1 MTIPRQLAPTVGL
14 THGGVEFLEGFLSGI
29 EKLAID
35 VMKEASME
43 QPREP
48 PDNYGQSRQVYSW
61 EIRIMI
67 KLRSSSYEIVIKR
80 FFSGYA
86 LCDHRTHH
94 GDPPSPSRKKL
105 ALHWYKSQGNSTA
118 VRAGNIKSVFVAVTF
133 MGRRG

>member
-1 MTIPRQLAPTVGL
+1 M
-14 THGGVEFLEGFLSGI
+14 EGFLSGI

-35 VMKEASME
+35 EMKEASME

-48 PDNYGQSRQVYSW
+48 PDNYGQSRQVYSG

-67 KLRSSSYEIVIKR
+67 KPWSSRYEIVIKKKFGLR
-80 FFSGYA
+80 
-86 LCDHRTHH
+86 DRRTHH

-118 VRAGNIKSVFVAVTF
+118 VRAGNIKIVFVAVTF
-133 MGRRG
+133 MGRRVEPSDQGEVLVQVESISNQSATD